1 MKAGFAKIDITPRV
15 GVELCGFG
23 PFRNRHSIG
32 VRDQLWARAMAVSD
46 GDTTAVVLSCDLVD
60 VTLDTTHTVRRLVQE
75 QTGVARE
82 AIMVHCTHTHSGPAT
97 VPIIGWGDVDMP
109 YMKLLPARLAK
120 ACIDAIAAL
129 RPAEF
134 AHAAVPCE
142 GIGYNRQHEQRPSLE
157 DALSPDWRPQRPEL
171 TDTTCHTIRV
181 DCPQTDKTIGFLSY
195 FGCHPVVCCA
205 ETRYIHGDYAGVATN
220 LLEAEYAG
228 AIGLFL
234 QGAQGDVNTCVVH
247 HPEAE
252 SLEALD
258 VIATRYADNVRR
270 GLRNATAFDPTPL
283 NCELRAA
290 TFTRE
295 NRHIRELRTML
306 AEKEAVL
313 KREGA
318 SDEDTDVR
326 MATVYVH
333 ALRGLVARIEAGT
346 YTHPATEL
354 QGIRLGAIT
363 FLASPFETF
372 QQIKND
378 VVAQA
383 PGPVTLVMGITNDC
397 LGYAPDTET
406 AESGGYAAS
415 QVPFMLGELP
425 FADVHRE
432 LAEGLLSMA
441 EALQA

>member
-46 GDTTAVVLSCDLVD
+46 GGMTVVILSCDLIG
-60 VTLDTTHTVRRLVQE
+60 VTLDITHAVRHLVEE
-75 QTGVARE
+75 QTGVSPE

-97 VPIIGWGDVDMP
+97 AAIIGWGDADMP
-109 YMKLLPARLAK
+109 YMELLPRRLAQ
-120 ACIDAIAAL
+120 ACIDAVAAL
-129 RPAEF
+129 QPAEF
-134 AHAAVPCE
+134 AHAAAPCE
-142 GIGYNRQHEQRPSLE
+142 GIGYNRQHDQRPSLE
-157 DALSPDWRPQRPEL
+157 DALSPDWRPQQPER
-171 TDTTCHTIRV
+171 TDTVCHAIRI
-181 DCPQTDKTIGFLSY
+181 DSPETGQTIGFLSY

-220 LLEAEYAG
+220 LIEADFPG
-228 AIGLFL
+228 SVGLFL

-247 HPEAE
+247 HPEPE
-252 SLEALD
+252 SLNALD
-258 VIATRYADNVRR
+258 VIALRYAENVRC
-270 GLRNATAFDPTPL
+270 GLRNAVAFDPEPL
-283 NCELRAA
+283 NCELRKA

-295 NRHIRELRTML
+295 KHSICELRSML
-306 AEKEAVL
+306 DEKEATL
-313 KREGA
+313 RRDGA

-326 MATVYVH
+326 MAMVYAH
-333 ALRGLVARIEAGT
+333 ALRTLIARMEAGT
-346 YTHPATEL
+346 YADPVTEL
-354 QGIRLGAIT
+354 QGMRLGPIS

-383 PGPVTLVMGITNDC
+383 ASPVTLVMGITNDC

-406 AESGGYAAS
+406 AESGGYAAK

-425 FADVHRE
+425 FAEVHRE
-432 LAEGLLSMA
+432 LAESLLGLA
-441 EALQA
+441 ESLQT